1 MTLQLQNTQNQKPL
15 KTKEKVILPG
25 SKGFYNKSFTAF
37 LVEEIFYSPEG
48 LKYRGK
54 LKQNIQV
61 EESLSWSPTVT
72 VPLVDIL
79 ETEDS
84 KIGHYVYSTGKIE

>member
-1 MTLQLQNTQNQKPL
+1 MIFTTSSSFKFFA
-15 KTKEKVILPG
+15 
-25 SKGFYNKSFTAF
+25 SKI

-61 EESLSWSPTVT
+61 EVSLSWSPTVT

-84 KIGHYVYSTGKIE
+84 KIGHYIYTTGKIE